1 MPTAMERL
9 SGAER
14 TQTARASLNLSLG
27 HEAMPATYRHVAEPT
42 LDELQ
47 AKLDPEEL
55 ASARQA
61 TAGLELDE
69 LVSKML
75 ARERP
80 APVPSSEALH
90 PLDE

>member
-1 MPTAMERL
+1 MPTAMEHL

-27 HEAMPATYRHVAEPT
+27 HEAMPATYRDVAGPT
-42 LDELQ
+42 LDEVQ
-47 AKLDPEEL
+47 TKLDPEEL

-61 TAGLELDE
+61 TAGPKLDK

-75 ARERP
+75 ARGKLR
-80 APVPSSEALH
+80 
-90 PLDE
+90 